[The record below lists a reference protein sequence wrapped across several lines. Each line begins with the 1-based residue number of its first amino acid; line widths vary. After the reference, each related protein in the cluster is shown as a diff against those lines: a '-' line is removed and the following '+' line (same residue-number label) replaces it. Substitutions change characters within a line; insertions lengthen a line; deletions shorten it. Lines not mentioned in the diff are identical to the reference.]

1 MGYVIEFMMVGMIL
15 VGIYL
20 SINNIENADNIYD
33 AVGDIIGLVFS
44 VALLIGFIV
53 LVVIVS

>member
-20 SINNIENADNIYD
+20 SINNIENADNVYD
-33 AVGDIIGLVFS
+33 AIGDIIGLVLS
-44 VALLIGFIV
+44 VVLLIGFMV
-53 LVVIVS
+53 LVIMV

>member
-1 MGYVIEFMMVGMIL
+1 MGYVIEFMMVGMLL

-33 AVGDIIGLVFS
+33 AIGDIIGLVFS
-44 VALLIGFIV
+44 IVLLIGFMV
-53 LVVIVS
+53 LVIIV